1 MFYAI
6 CEGDPGSSTSPPF
19 RFYKFKTLE
28 EMKPCSVINE
38 YSIVYNGDAPRQLAE
53 FCSKDELESILT
65 SLGKPAKF
73 ISIEQAAD
81 NLHQVA
87 MAKAITWKPEKE
99 VDMNNVAT
107 VAEPVTPA
115 PVAEAPTPVATQKQ
129 SRPRFD
135 KDAKIV
141 CLVDEPPIRAGT
153 NRHRNMQVVMQSAT
167 VAEAMEKLRALNPA
181 PGGGVDIKIAIKAGA
196 IKLEE

>member
-28 EMKPCSVINE
+28 EMKPCGVINE

-53 FCSKDELESILT
+53 FCSKEELESILR
-65 SLGKPAKF
+65 SFGKPAKF
-73 ISIEQAAD
+73 VSIEQAAD
-81 NLHQVA
+81 NLHQLTT
-87 MAKAITWKPEKE
+87 AKAITWKPEKE
-99 VDMNNVAT
+99 NDMTNVAT
-107 VAEPVTPA
+107 VAEPVTPVSA
-115 PVAEAPTPVATQKQ
+115 MEAPAPVATQKQ
-129 SRPRFD
+129 SRPRFN

-141 CLVDEPPIRAGT
+141 CLADEPPIRAGT
-153 NRHRNMQVVMQSAT
+153 NRYRNMLVVMQSAT
-167 VAEAMEKLRALNPA
+167 VSEAMEKLRALTPA

-196 IKLEE
+196 VKLED